1 MKQQELID
9 LLESWGFR
17 EVRHMFFELND
28 KIAKYRVVITTNHV
42 DFTVYVSYLGKEF
55 NAFNRIAIETLNM
68 ESPEFVI
75 YILKGLLIVAMGRL
89 LNDYAQNS
97 FLKESVFSAPSSSPP
112 QPRSPAAD
120 KSTSS
125 TSSSTKT

>member
-17 EVRHMFFELND
+17 EVGYMLFELND

-42 DFTVYVSYLGKEF
+42 DFTVYVSYLGKEL

-68 ESPEFVI
+68 ESSVFI
-75 YILKGLLIVAMGRL
+75 MYILKGLLRITMNRL
-89 LNDYAQNS
+89 LNDYIQNS
-97 FLKESVFSAPSSSPP
+97 FLKELNFL
-112 QPRSPAAD
+112 
-120 KSTSS
+120 
-125 TSSSTKT
+125 

>member
-17 EVRHMFFELND
+17 EVEHMFFELND

-42 DFTVYVSYLGKEF
+42 DFTVYVSYDFTVYVSYLGKEF
-55 NAFNRIAIETLNM
+55 NAFNRISIETLNM
-68 ESPEFVI
+68 ESQKLVI
-75 YILKGLLIVAMGRL
+75 YILKGLLRVAMGRV

-97 FLKESVFSAPSSSPP
+97 FLKESVFPWV
-112 QPRSPAAD
+112 
-120 KSTSS
+120 
-125 TSSSTKT
+125 